1 MTHLYDSQI
10 TIQTM
15 ESYTAQITNRRAQ
28 RGRHLEFH
36 QDENENIMFY
46 QHWPK
51 EAADYAIKNKTLIGY
66 TSTEPGCEQKF
77 DLTFGSWFTPSFIW
91 KTQRFH
97 RLTTMNESFH
107 HKTNY
112 SLIAFHLPK
121 KVLLNMLEKSWNKK
135 TFAAKH
141 GETDKSKGHA
151 MVDAQEILYKWH
163 VDRDLIGN
171 RLNRYI
177 FQIRFK
183 CGALEKFYEELVD
196 ITDKTE
202 AYRSARNLAGKWNFE
217 KPNSKSVAHEN
228 FDFLSKE
235 FAALEVP
242 AERNLD
248 LDKETEAVVREKTE
262 MVSSNSMVLILSG
275 AFNPMTL
282 RHYNFMENL
291 VSRIEEQFSFKIQFK
306 IFNIVLKAKMKFK
319 KKVTIYDSWESI
331 PETKEVNTSMIKS
344 AHRLK
349 IAQLLLNNYNQRTL
363 PNSFGLFETKSSSSS
378 DYNVGLSIIRKQKQS
393 DWLIGAVIDF
403 TSENDREKIVSQVQ
417 KVWRS
422 RLADDRYYRF
432 FVVNDNDVCRLVDDL
447 FEKDERDGHVKND
460 NFQVVFSDL
469 ACGGSEME
477 ALDEMME
484 FFRGKQNTSETE
496 VSVSN
501 YFTEEVLDYLN
512 FYKEHIFE

>member
-1 MTHLYDSQI
+1 
-10 TIQTM
+10 
-15 ESYTAQITNRRAQ
+15 
-28 RGRHLEFH
+28 
-36 QDENENIMFY
+36 
-46 QHWPK
+46 
-51 EAADYAIKNKTLIGY
+51 
-66 TSTEPGCEQKF
+66 
-77 DLTFGSWFTPSFIW
+77 
-91 KTQRFH
+91 
-97 RLTTMNESFH
+97 
-107 HKTNY
+107 
-112 SLIAFHLPK
+112 
-121 KVLLNMLEKSWNKK
+121 
-135 TFAAKH
+135 
-141 GETDKSKGHA
+141 
-151 MVDAQEILYKWH
+151 
-163 VDRDLIGN
+163 
-171 RLNRYI
+171 
-177 FQIRFK
+177 
-183 CGALEKFYEELVD
+183 
-196 ITDKTE
+196 
-202 AYRSARNLAGKWNFE
+202 
-217 KPNSKSVAHEN
+217 
-228 FDFLSKE
+228 
-235 FAALEVP
+235 
-242 AERNLD
+242 
-248 LDKETEAVVREKTE
+248 
-262 MVSSNSMVLILSG
+262 
-275 AFNPMTL
+275 MTL

-319 KKVTIYDSWESI
+319 KQVTIYDSWESI

-477 ALDEMME
+477 ALD
-484 FFRGKQNTSETE
+484 QS
-496 VSVSN
+496 
-501 YFTEEVLDYLN
+501 
-512 FYKEHIFE
+512 